1 MILAPYMAISCDE
14 IVKLTTCWSHIVGVH
29 FGEFFPCWNIN
40 QKRRRTTTPLFS
52 FSHFLSF
59 SLSFSPLLHQYH
71 IHLAIFPGGLLRI
84 HRTNNGY
91 LWKFQKSLW
100 CTQGLNHGWPCQGQQ
115 WIQGPPSLFFF
126 PNHFECEFIGISNVF
141 SSWDSMLCLVYDL
154 DLFSHHRIWILLL
167 WRPPT
172 MLNALPRNAM
182 FEVSLILKSSWYF
195 VSYFCWVV

>member
-1 MILAPYMAISCDE
+1 MIFRKEIIFVSYTYIYIYIYIYIYEKKKKKEKKMILAPYMTISCDA

-91 LWKFQKSLW
+91 L
-100 CTQGLNHGWPCQGQQ
+100 
-115 WIQGPPSLFFF
+115 
-126 PNHFECEFIGISNVF
+126 
-141 SSWDSMLCLVYDL
+141 
-154 DLFSHHRIWILLL
+154 
-167 WRPPT
+167 
-172 MLNALPRNAM
+172 
-182 FEVSLILKSSWYF
+182 
-195 VSYFCWVV
+195 